1 MENKY
6 YFRTDSK
13 ETDTISVYNVGYE
26 KCAPL
31 HKWGSGVWDHYL
43 IHHIV
48 GGKGIYTVGG
58 KSYKLKTGDT
68 FLIYPNTEI
77 TYIADAEEPWS
88 YYWIGFNGSDAE
100 RLVAQTD
107 FTPESPIISADFGDE
122 LKNSIK
128 AAYDM
133 SGRHTSD
140 MLKMTGQLYIT
151 LGLIISRSRP
161 KNGSGQSRA
170 ERCVRR
176 AQTYMKFNYAMN
188 IGIKDAADY
197 AGVSRTTLYRA
208 FIGVENISPVRYL
221 TVLRMNAAKRLLES
235 TALPVRTV
243 ARSVGFED
251 AMYFSRVF
259 KNEEK
264 LSPTEYRRR
273 FSLS

>member
-1 MENKY
+1 MDNKY
-6 YFRTDSK
+6 SFRADNK
-13 ETDTISVYNVGYE
+13 ENETLSVYNVGYE

-31 HKWGSGVWDHYL
+31 HKWGSGVREHYL

-48 GGKGIYTVGG
+48 SGVGIYSVGG
-58 KSYKLKTGDT
+58 NDYRLSAGDT

-77 TYIADAEEPWS
+77 TYIADADDPWS

-100 RLVAQTD
+100 RLLSSAD
-107 FTPESPIISADFGDE
+107 FTRDYPVISSDFGDE

-151 LGLIISRSRP
+151 LGIIISRSRS
-161 KNGSGQSRA
+161 KNSLQSRA
-170 ERCVRR
+170 ELCVRR
-176 AQTYMKFNYAMN
+176 AQTYMNFNYAMN
-188 IGIKDAADY
+188 IGIKDAADF

-208 FIGVENISPVRYL
+208 FISVEGISPMRYL
-221 TVLRMNAAKRLLES
+221 IGLRMTAAKKLLEN
-235 TALPVRTV
+235 TKLPVCTV

-259 KNEEK
+259 KNEEQ
-264 LSPTEYRRR
+264 LSPTEYRNKKTPA
-273 FSLS
+273 

>member
-1 MENKY
+1 MDNKY
-6 YFRTDSK
+6 SFRADNK
-13 ETDTISVYNVGYE
+13 ENETLSVYNVGYE

-31 HKWGSGVWDHYL
+31 HKWGSGVRDHYL

-48 GGKGIYTVGG
+48 SGAGIYSVGG
-58 KSYKLKTGDT
+58 KDYRLSAGDT

-77 TYIADAEEPWS
+77 TYTADADDPWS

-100 RLVAQTD
+100 RLLSSAD
-107 FTPESPIISADFGDE
+107 FTRDYPVISSDFGDE

-151 LGLIISRSRP
+151 LGIIISRSRA
-161 KNGSGQSRA
+161 KNGLQSRA
-170 ERCVRR
+170 ELCVRR
-176 AQTYMKFNYAMN
+176 AQTYMNFNYAMN
-188 IGIKDAADY
+188 IGIKDAADF

-208 FIGVENISPVRYL
+208 FISVEGISPMRYL
-221 TVLRMNAAKRLLES
+221 IGLRMTAAKKLLAN
-235 TALPVRTV
+235 TKLPVCTV

-251 AMYFSRVF
+251 AMYFSRLF
-259 KNEEK
+259 KNEEQ
-264 LSPTEYRRR
+264 LSPTEYRDKKTPA
-273 FSLS
+273 